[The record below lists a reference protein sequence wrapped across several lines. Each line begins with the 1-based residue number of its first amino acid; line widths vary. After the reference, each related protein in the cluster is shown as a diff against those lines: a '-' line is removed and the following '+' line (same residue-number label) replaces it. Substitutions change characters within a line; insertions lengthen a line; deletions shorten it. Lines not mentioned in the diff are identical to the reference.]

1 MNSRNEKSKTQGELS
16 ARPVRQRPALMLTF
30 LTLLGLILEACGSTA
45 TKITPAMETPCPR
58 RRAAAGGSAG
68 DTGSGDQRGC

>member
-45 TKITPAMETPCPR
+45 TKITPAMETPC
-58 RRAAAGGSAG
+58 S
-68 DTGSGDQRGC
+68 